1 MTMSSS
7 MGHRRATINDVARA
21 ANVSR
26 QTVSNAVNRPDR
38 VAPQTLQRVQV
49 EIDRLSYRPSSAA
62 KSLREQRA
70 GAIGLEL
77 DARGDAASAEVAYPF
92 LTQLSLAARSHRCHV
107 VTFGTDSPTP
117 TTSGYES
124 MVRAHLVD
132 AFVLYGTH
140 HGDPR
145 PEWLNEHG
153 IPFATFG
160 RVWDDPEFIAW
171 GDVDGRAGTTAAV
184 RHLVDQGYGRV
195 AFLGWPEGS
204 AVGDDRL
211 SGWRDTAADLGV
223 LDESLVA
230 RTEQDL
236 PQAQAAA
243 ADLLRALQPGDAIV
257 CVSDMVALGA
267 RQAVVDAGLVP
278 GRDIGLVG
286 FDGTSTAGMFDLTT
300 VVQPLA
306 EIVEH
311 LLTQIDVLLADGDEP
326 AQGALLAPTLRH
338 AGSTRRH

>member
-38 VAPQTLQRVQV
+38 VAPQTLQRVQI

-132 AFVLYGTH
+132 AFL
-140 HGDPR
+140 
-145 PEWLNEHG
+145 EMM
-153 IPFATFG
+153 
-160 RVWDDPEFIAW
+160 
-171 GDVDGRAGTTAAV
+171 AAE
-184 RHLVDQGYGRV
+184 RG
-195 AFLGWPEGS
+195 ASEITKI
-204 AVGDDRL
+204 
-211 SGWRDTAADLGV
+211 DTP
-223 LDESLVA
+223 DE
-230 RTEQDL
+230 Q
-236 PQAQAAA
+236 
-243 ADLLRALQPGDAIV
+243 
-257 CVSDMVALGA
+257 
-267 RQAVVDAGLVP
+267 
-278 GRDIGLVG
+278 
-286 FDGTSTAGMFDLTT
+286 T
-300 VVQPLA
+300 VVISWKA
-306 EIVEH
+306 
-311 LLTQIDVLLADGDEP
+311 P
-326 AQGALLAPTLRH
+326 ASLR
-338 AGSTRRH
+338 

>member
-1 MTMSSS
+1 MTMSS

-38 VAPQTLQRVQV
+38 VAPQTLQRVQL
-49 EIDRLSYRPSSAA
+49 EIDRLAYRPSSAA

-77 DARGDAASAEVAYPF
+77 DARGGAAANAEIAYPF
-92 LTQLSLAARSHRCHV
+92 LSQLSLAARSHRCHV
-107 VTFGTDSPTP
+107 VTFGTDSPAP
-117 TTSGYES
+117 VTSGYES

-145 PEWLNEHG
+145 PQWLAEEG
-153 IPFATFG
+153 IPFVTFG
-160 RVWDDPEFIAW
+160 RVWDDPGFTAW
-171 GDVDGRAGTTAAV
+171 GDVDGRIGTASAV
-184 RHLVDQGYGRV
+184 RHVVDQGYRRV

-204 AVGDDRL
+204 AVGDDRYQ
-211 SGWRDTAADLGV
+211 GWREAGSELGV
-223 LDESLVA
+223 LDDALVA

-236 PQAQAAA
+236 PRARAAA
-243 ADLLRALQPGDAIV
+243 ADLLGSLQPGDAVV

-267 RQAVVDAGLVP
+267 WQAVVGAGLVP

-311 LLTQIDVLLADGDEP
+311 LLTQIDVLLTDGEAP
-326 AQGALLAPTLRH
+326 AEGALLAPTLRH
-338 AGSTRRH
+338 AGSTRRR

>member
-38 VAPQTLQRVQV
+38 VAPQTLQRVQI

-124 MVRAHLVD
+124 VVRAHLVD

-160 RVWDDPEFIAW
+160 RVWDDPEFTAW

-243 ADLLRALQPGDAIV
+243 ADLLGSLQPGDAIV

-326 AQGALLAPTLRH
+326 AQGALLAPTLRL
-338 AGSTRRH
+338 AGSTRRP